1 LIAGITL
8 AIGAARLLRGVLYGL
23 SVVDVISFGSASLL
37 FLTIALLA
45 SWWPSRRA
53 MQVDPLVALREQ

>member
-1 LIAGITL
+1 
-8 AIGAARLLRGVLYGL
+8 VLYGL